1 MIDNSHGRYLFHG
14 TGMYCLASI
23 IAEDRLD
30 EGAHWG
36 KPGEPHGP
44 RLSESFAAAAD
55 FITYNTY
62 YGEGGVLVLDRQKLE
77 ENYGLQAYVDTVS
90 GESRDDEKEVVAL
103 TPAIT
108 NLEKYLV
115 AVVFDPAYI
124 KEMCADEFFETAWSE
139 GGWPA
144 QYSTDGV
151 GAAAMTTALHALRDH
166 RLVNALGTE
175 ADWPRHGNIEL
186 TASPPAI

>member
-1 MIDNSHGRYLFHG
+1 VIDSADGQYLFHG

-23 IAEDRLD
+23 IADNRLD

-36 KPGEPHGP
+36 KPGEPHGL
-44 RLSESFAAAAD
+44 RLSESFAAAAE
-55 FITYNTY
+55 FITYNAY
-62 YGEGGVLVLDRQKLE
+62 YGEGGVLVLDRQKLAE
-77 ENYGLQAYVDTVS
+77 DYELQAYVDTVG
-90 GESRDDEKEVVAL
+90 GESRDDEKEVVVL

-124 KEMCADEFFETAWSE
+124 EKMCADDFFATAWSE

-144 QYSTDGV
+144 SYSTDEI
-151 GAAAMTTALHALRDH
+151 GAAAMTAALHRLCEH
-166 RLVNALGTE
+166 SLVNAVGTE
-175 ADWPRHGNIEL
+175 ADLPRHGNIGL
-186 TASPPAI
+186 SAPAPVI